1 MASFAARRVAMKLPR
16 IGPRLR
22 VALQLGASV
31 ALLAF
36 LISRLDW
43 QRSLTLIRGAA
54 PLLLAAVVAIQTA
67 DRLLMALKWHQL
79 LRVLDSRLGRWGA
92 IRVYYE
98 STFIGFALPLGGLGP
113 DIVRFVRLRNRGIDP
128 HVTLASIVMERLN
141 GVVAT
146 LALVAIGL
154 VVLAGLAPQPALRE
168 FALVSA
174 AIASVS
180 GAVAATLIFYP
191 GLGRGI
197 FRLLKRPAA
206 IDTARFA
213 KYVEAARAYS
223 ARRAT
228 LAINLGLSM
237 IEQTAPVFTLWVGSH
252 ALGAPV
258 PWIVCLAVA
267 PVAVVIQR
275 LPLTYAGLG
284 LREGSAAALLVAL
297 GYDYSAALVL
307 LMTLFVMFFISLLP
321 GAVILAT
328 SGRPRLEA
336 PNARAPVDQVSLG
349 ANRPSPPE

>member
-1 MASFAARRVAMKLPR
+1 MKLPR

-22 VALQLGASV
+22 VALQLGAS
-31 ALLAF
+31 AGLLAF
-36 LISRLDW
+36 LVSQLDW
-43 QRSLTLIRGAA
+43 QRSLALIRGAE
-54 PLLLAAVVAIQTA
+54 PLLLATVVMIQMA
-67 DRLLMALKWHQL
+67 DRVLMALKWHQL
-79 LRVLDSRLGRWGA
+79 LRVLDGRLGRWDA

-113 DIVRFVRLRNRGIDP
+113 DIVRFVRLRSRGIDP
-128 HVTLASIVMERLN
+128 HVTLPSIVMERLN

-146 LALVAIGL
+146 LALIVVGL
-154 VVLAGLAPQPALRE
+154 LVLAQLAPQPTLRE
-168 FALVSA
+168 FALVA
-174 AIASVS
+174 AVGAGVAGAGAAALIFIPALGS
-180 GAVAATLIFYP
+180 GFSRLPKVRAAVASP
-191 GLGRGI
+191 
-197 FRLLKRPAA
+197 
-206 IDTARFA
+206 RFA

-223 ARRAT
+223 TRRPT

-237 IEQTAPVFTLWVGSH
+237 IEQTTPVWTLWVGSH

-267 PVAVVIQR
+267 PVAVIIQR

-307 LMTLFVMFFISLLP
+307 LMTLFVMFLIALVP

-328 SGRPRLEA
+328 SGRPRVEA
-336 PNARAPVDQVSLG
+336 PQHAAPGSAPSLG
-349 ANRPSPPE
+349 TEPPLPPK

>member
-1 MASFAARRVAMKLPR
+1 MKLPR
-16 IGPRLR
+16 IRPWLR

-43 QRSLTLIRGAA
+43 QRSLALIRGAE
-54 PLLLAAVVAIQTA
+54 PLLLIAVVAIHAA
-67 DRLLMALKWHQL
+67 DRVLMALKWHQL
-79 LRVLDSRLGRWGA
+79 LRVLDGRFGRWDA

-98 STFIGFALPLGGLGP
+98 STLIGFALPLGGLGP
-113 DIVRFVRLRNRGIDP
+113 DIVRFVRLRSRGINP
-128 HVTLASIVMERLN
+128 HVTLASMVMERLN

-146 LALVAIGL
+146 LALIAVGL
-154 VVLAGLAPQPALRE
+154 AVLARLAPQPALRH
-168 FALVSA
+168 FAVVSA
-174 AIASVS
+174 VVAGIA
-180 GAVAATLIFYP
+180 GAVAAGLIFHP
-191 GLGRGI
+191 ASGRGL
-197 FRLLKRPAA
+197 FRLLKLPAA
-206 IDTARFA
+206 IESVRFA

-223 ARRAT
+223 ARRPT
-228 LAINLGLSM
+228 LVSNLGLSM

-252 ALGAPV
+252 ALGTPL

-307 LMTLFVMFFISLLP
+307 LMTLVVMFFISLLP
-321 GAVILAT
+321 GAIILAT

-336 PNARAPVDQVSLG
+336 PYPGTPAARADLG
-349 ANRPSPPE
+349 ADRPLPPE